1 MISSLIAWLV
11 LASYFSSDSAKIKKE
26 ESESPAIK
34 TEPSEPETEPYE
46 PSLTAGLSDTSRTFP
61 SLGRRMLLQFPGRK
75 ESYDRRAKEL
85 EKQEDEVIRS
95 TGVEPLLAEA
105 DDEDEGA
112 ETTGFRDSGI
122 GTSLEEDRK
131 AQVQKRRKALF
142 GNRE

>member
-1 MISSLIAWLV
+1 MISALIAWLA
-11 LASYFSSDSAKIKKE
+11 LASYFSGSTAVKKE
-26 ESESPAIK
+26 EATPSAIK
-34 TEPSEPETEPYE
+34 TEPSESETYE
-46 PSLTAGLSDTSRTFP
+46 PSLTEGLSDTSRTFP
-61 SLGRRMLLQFPGRK
+61 TLGRHMPLHFTGRAGG
-75 ESYDRRAKEL
+75 SDRRTE
-85 EKQEDEVIRS
+85 EQVKQEEDVIQS
-95 TGVEPLLAEA
+95 IGVQPLVAEA